1 MPPFTAA
8 EYYAHHYPYEKL
20 VKLLTRNGDKL
31 EDCEFAIEGKT
42 ASGDKLYKRYVSV
55 RGSSELRDAVC
66 RFPGVKAFHF
76 GAFYSNGSAKEAV
89 KSGESVPVRR
99 VLSFDI
105 DLTDLEFLSLKDADG
120 SVSAEKCDEAYPVS
134 AAAAYIVRTVMRK
147 AFGFREILVVYSG
160 RRGVHVHVF
169 DDKAMGLNDDE
180 RSVVLDY
187 VNCGMAKTEL
197 HAPAGVRLIMDLHGL
212 RDLVYNT
219 FHTYIVGGLDVFE
232 KASARLALLDRLNL
246 ASYEEYEKFAPTLA
260 PLATDVL
267 RCETGADVWKHVEE
281 RIRSTE
287 EEWMR
292 ERLDCVV
299 LAYVWPRLDEAVT
312 RSLGHLT
319 KVPFS
324 CHAAS
329 GRVAVAMGTD
339 RRGIFL
345 FSPARQAPSINA
357 WDQRRME
364 AAVAHLRIDA
374 DGTVEPPA
382 PSSKRKRSELA
393 TCANEAPTTRKPRLR
408 PDDPDHAAVGGGA
421 QKAASATA
429 QAGHGRRKTQGA
441 PQ

>member
-1 MPPFTAA
+1 MTPG
-8 EYYAHHYPYEKL
+8 EYYAKHYPYEQL
-20 VKLLTRNGDKL
+20 VKLLTRNGDAL
-31 EDCEFAIEGKT
+31 ANCEFAIEGKT

-55 RGSSELRDAVC
+55 RGPSELRDAVS
-66 RFPGVKAFHF
+66 RFTGVTAFHF
-76 GAFYSNGSAKEAV
+76 GAFYSNGSVKEAV

-120 SVSAEKCDEAYPVS
+120 NVSAEKCDAAYPVS

-147 AFGFREILVVYSG
+147 AFGFSEILVVYSG

-169 DDKAMGLNDDE
+169 DDKAMGLNDE
-180 RSVVLDY
+180 GRSAILDY

-212 RDLVYNT
+212 RELVYNT
-219 FHTYIVGGLDVFE
+219 FHTYIVGRLDVFE

-246 ASYEEYEKFAPTLA
+246 ASYEEYESFAPTLA

-267 RCETGADVWKHVEE
+267 RCETGAEVWKHVEE
-281 RIRSTE
+281 RIRSTNV
-287 EEWMR
+287 EWMR

-324 CHAAS
+324 CHAAT
-329 GRVAVAMGTD
+329 GRVAVAMEPKQKS
-339 RRGIFL
+339 IYKFL
-345 FSPARQAPSINA
+345 PARQAPSLKQ
-357 WDQRRME
+357 WHQPTMD
-364 AAVAHLRIDA
+364 AAVAHFWVGDA
-374 DGTVEPPA
+374 PA
-382 PSSKRKRSELA
+382 DAQVGKRKRSGLA
-393 TCANEAPTTRKPRLR
+393 TCAEDQGSKRMAR
-408 PDDPDHAAVGGGA
+408 PDHAAVVGGA
-421 QKAASATA
+421 
-429 QAGHGRRKTQGA
+429 
-441 PQ
+441 

>member
-180 RSVVLDY
+180 RSAVLDY

-219 FHTYIVGGLDVFE
+219 FHTYIVVGWTSLR
-232 KASARLALLDRLNL
+232 KRRR
-246 ASYEEYEKFAPTLA
+246 
-260 PLATDVL
+260 VL
-267 RCETGADVWKHVEE
+267 RCLTGSISRAT
-281 RIRSTE
+281 RN
-287 EEWMR
+287 
-292 ERLDCVV
+292 
-299 LAYVWPRLDEAVT
+299 T
-312 RSLGHLT
+312 RSLRQRSHLWRRT
-319 KVPFS
+319 CSGAKRGPRCGS
-324 CHAAS
+324 TSRSAS
-329 GRVAVAMGTD
+329 GPP
-339 RRGIFL
+339 RRSG
-345 FSPARQAPSINA
+345 
-357 WDQRRME
+357 
-364 AAVAHLRIDA
+364 
-374 DGTVEPPA
+374 
-382 PSSKRKRSELA
+382 
-393 TCANEAPTTRKPRLR
+393 C
-408 PDDPDHAAVGGGA
+408 
-421 QKAASATA
+421 ASASTA
-429 QAGHGRRKTQGA
+429 SCWHTCGRGSTR
-441 PQ
+441 P